1 MCSEEPIDN
10 SIYILRC
17 PDVLAFDKHF
27 IQGDNNSFEIE
38 IESVGGV
45 FNFPQHLGQIHLESL
60 RISEAK
66 LTFFNSSSETQFLKS
81 LKKMDLSGNPDFDA
95 QSLVNLGKLESLTY
109 LSMRGSALKTLD
121 KHLPYLMKNLPN
133 LEYLNVSSTGITYL
147 DDPDIFDSNK
157 KLKHLDISGNDKLSV
172 ITFHADFIHQ
182 MIYLNLSNCILRRIK
197 VEEDLLTNQ
206 HPHNQK
212 DLGIM
217 EVLDVSNNRLKEIP
231 PSLLSALRN
240 NSFSLNISG
249 NDFGEASE
257 NCLTIHL
264 WHFLQSLP
272 TEVHVPG
279 EEELRFSEDI
289 ALSKCQWNS
298 CPPGCQC
305 NRKKKIVDCSNID
318 SKLPDLLQ
326 HFPKLEQLDLSYC
339 EIGSDDGTTIFTSN
353 TSNTVLRSLKTLDL
367 SGNPD
372 FNAEDLLNL
381 GKLECLTSLSMKGS
395 ANKTLDKHLP
405 YLMKN
410 LPNLEYLNVS
420 STGITYLDD
429 PDIFDSNK
437 KLKHLDISGNDKLSV
452 ITFHAD
458 FIHQIIYL
466 NLSNCI
472 LRRIKVEEDL
482 LTNQHPHNQKDLGIM
497 EVLDVSN
504 NRLKEIPPSLLSALR
519 NNSFLLNISR
529 NDFGEASENCLTI
542 HLWHFLQSLPTE
554 VHVPGEEELRF
565 REKIALSKCQW
576 NSCPPGCQ
584 CNSKEK
590 IVDCSNIGLK
600 TLPQVAPS
608 SAETLLLQNNNL
620 TTLEGIQS
628 AAWCNLKILNVGY
641 NNVSRIF
648 YDHKIEGNC
657 TCETK
662 EAYSDEQA
670 HCLPQNLEEI
680 HLNNNT
686 LQNFTKNDC
695 LLLSPLHELDLSGNK
710 MKTLAS
716 ICDGPLNYL
725 ETLTV
730 TGNTIRNIS
739 ENDIYQ
745 YPKLKKLHI
754 LEGTTQSENVRLYR
768 ENLSIIVGDRKEIS
782 LDIEGSSLSTASPTG
797 NNSSDTSPPV
807 KEVSD
812 ELIMTAVTLL
822 ILIILVL
829 LTCYTNYRRNSSTG
843 IKRKFEPQKT
853 IAKRRKY
860 DCFVVCSSEDFTR
873 VREMIIVPLSQRGY
887 SIAWHENAFVP
898 GDWIMHNVE
907 RAVQNSSRMVIFG
920 TQNLVSSRWGL
931 HEIRRG
937 CHEEFVNPDFKVLAL
952 VDETLPKTLN
962 RDLYDIICLR
972 THIKLTDPD
981 YIEQICRFLPPQELP
996 ENSDLQPDNLQESLN
1011 DINELLERYEEI
1023 RRKERLTSA
1032 RRLGE
1037 LFHTSREQGKV
1048 SIRVDIGTA
1057 FSSHVCDNKATCPS
1071 CQKEQSALI
1080 QRFKGGPY
1088 SSSALNLSETST
1100 RQEYTIDGESCE
1112 DITDILN
1119 EDGFIRGWKRT
1130 TC

>member
-1 MCSEEPIDN
+1 MGESIKQILRVLHQWYRISRITSEKMQLHLKTIFFVICLGNIARCHGNKVSSPESDSNGAVSEVPGLGSVLNDIGTSFGSDLNDTSTSVGSVSNETVEDNEINNDTKMCSKEPIDN

-66 LTFFNSSSETQFLKS
+66 LTFFNSSSETQFLQS

-121 KHLPYLMKNLPN
+121 KHLPYLLKNLPN

-147 DDPDIFDSNK
+147 DDPYIFDSNK
-157 KLKHLDISGNDKLSV
+157 KLKHLDISGNDKLSF
-172 ITFHADFIHQ
+172 IIFHADFIHQ
-182 MIYLNLSNCILRRIK
+182 MTYLNLSNCILRRIK
-197 VEEDLLTNQ
+197 VEEDLMCNM
-206 HPHNQK
+206 PHYNQK
-212 DLGIM
+212 D
-217 EVLDVSNNRLKEIP
+217 V
-231 PSLLSALRN
+231 
-240 NSFSLNISG
+240 
-249 NDFGEASE
+249 
-257 NCLTIHL
+257 
-264 WHFLQSLP
+264 
-272 TEVHVPG
+272 
-279 EEELRFSEDI
+279 
-289 ALSKCQWNS
+289 
-298 CPPGCQC
+298 
-305 NRKKKIVDCSNID
+305 
-318 SKLPDLLQ
+318 
-326 HFPKLEQLDLSYC
+326 
-339 EIGSDDGTTIFTSN
+339 
-353 TSNTVLRSLKTLDL
+353 
-367 SGNPD
+367 
-372 FNAEDLLNL
+372 
-381 GKLECLTSLSMKGS
+381 
-395 ANKTLDKHLP
+395 
-405 YLMKN
+405 
-410 LPNLEYLNVS
+410 
-420 STGITYLDD
+420 
-429 PDIFDSNK
+429 
-437 KLKHLDISGNDKLSV
+437 
-452 ITFHAD
+452 
-458 FIHQIIYL
+458 
-466 NLSNCI
+466 
-472 LRRIKVEEDL
+472 
-482 LTNQHPHNQKDLGIM
+482 GIM

-519 NNSFLLNISR
+519 NNSFLLNISG

-542 HLWHFLQSLPTE
+542 HLWHFLQSLPTK

-584 CNSKEK
+584 CNRKKK

-657 TCETK
+657 TCQSK
-662 EAYSDEQA
+662 EAYSDEQER
-670 HCLPQNLEEI
+670 CLPQNLEEI

-730 TGNTIRNIS
+730 TGNTIGNIS

-745 YPKLKKLHI
+745 YPKLNILHI
-754 LEGTTQSENVRLYR
+754 SEGTKYNESIQLYSK
-768 ENLSIIVGDRKEIS
+768 NLSIIVGDRKEVS
-782 LDIEGSSLSTASPTG
+782 LDIEGSSLSTSSPTG
-797 NNSSDTSPPV
+797 NISCDTSPPV

-812 ELIMTAVTLL
+812 ELIMTAVALV

-829 LTCYTNYRRNSSTG
+829 FTCYNNYRRNSSTG
-843 IKRKFEPQKT
+843 IKRKFEPQKS
-853 IAKRRKY
+853 IAKRKKY

-873 VREMIIVPLSQRGY
+873 VREMIIVPLTQRGY
-887 SIAWHENAFVP
+887 SIAWHDNAFVP

-907 RAVQNSSRMVIFG
+907 RAVQNSSRMMIFG

-937 CHEEFVNPDFKVLAL
+937 SHEEFVNPDFKVLAL

-962 RDLYDIICLR
+962 RDLYDIVCLR

-996 ENSDLQPDNLQESLN
+996 ENSDLQPDSLQESLN
-1011 DINELLERYEEI
+1011 DINEFLERYEEI

-1057 FSSHVCDNKATCPS
+1057 FSSHVCDDTATCPS
-1071 CQKEQSALI
+1071 CQKEQYALI
-1080 QRFKGGPY
+1080 QRFKAGPY